1 MRRSKPTATRA
12 GLVIAPRCRHAPEPA
27 ETLTLDW
34 YNAASGEHGT
44 LTAQSHQQAWL
55 ALAEAS
61 RSTPGVLLLR
71 ADAVSHF
78 HLAASRSIKRSE
90 WPLLLEDLSLD
101 DPHSLHLHMLAR
113 GREHLELIALS
124 AAELQSWQT
133 WSRYQGIELAGWS
146 VGFLALPLPAEQ
158 ASAATLID
166 GEHRLF
172 KGRGEPVTPGGTAS
186 VQWLA
191 WPHDWPTPPGWD
203 ERQWITPDEDAEP
216 LTAAAETD
224 APDSRAR
231 SLRWY
236 AHHLPAALPFNAAG
250 KQRSRKSEGVLSNR
264 PLRRFLIAAVL
275 LVAINGVMT
284 FVAHYQGSSLLD
296 QRNNDALA
304 ARFIGEPPPPDEAF
318 ERLTARRQQL
328 QQLSLRNQQVQS
340 LTRQVTGLLEREEW
354 QLSRLAVVNQQ
365 VTFGWQRLAPPAPV
379 VISRARQQLGAMGEP
394 EWSEANGELTL
405 TLALDQQPLV
415 SEESSP

>member
-1 MRRSKPTATRA
+1 MRRSKPTAIHA
-12 GLVIAPRCRHAPEPA
+12 GLLIAPRCRQAPEPA

-34 YNAASGEHGT
+34 YNAASGDHGT

-55 ALAEAS
+55 ALAEVS
-61 RSTPGVLLLR
+61 RATPGVLLLR

-101 DPHSLHLHMLAR
+101 DPHSLHLHMLER

-124 AAELQSWQT
+124 AAELQSWQA
-133 WSRYQGIELAGWS
+133 WSRYQGIELTGWS

-158 ASAATLID
+158 ACAATLVD

-172 KGRGEPVTPGGTAS
+172 KGRGNPVTPGGTAA

-203 ERQWITPDEDAEP
+203 EHQWITHNENAET
-216 LTAAAETD
+216 LTATVETD
-224 APDSRAR
+224 APDSRAH

-236 AHHLPAALPFNAAG
+236 AHHLPAALPFSADG
-250 KQRSRKSEGVLSNR
+250 KQRSRHSWGALSSR
-264 PLRRFLIAAVL
+264 PLRRFLIVAVV
-275 LVAINGVMT
+275 LVAFNGVT
-284 FVAHYQGSSLLD
+284 ILIAHYQGSSLLN
-296 QRNNDALA
+296 QRNNAALD
-304 ARFIGEPPPPDEAF
+304 ARFIGEPPPSDEAF
-318 ERLTARRQQL
+318 ERLSARRQQL
-328 QQLSLRNQQVQS
+328 QQLSLRNQRLQS
-340 LTRQVTGLLEREEW
+340 LTQQATELLEREGW

-365 VTFGWQRLAPPAPV
+365 ITFGWRRPEPPAPV
-379 VISRARQQLGAMGEP
+379 IISRAHQQLGAMGES
-394 EWSEANGELTL
+394 EWSETSGELTL
-405 TLALDQQPLV
+405 TLALNQQPLA
-415 SEESSP
+415 SEEPSQ